1 MKKQQIQILHDA
13 RDICDNIAKA
23 ITKRNNGQPYCKT
36 YCPGED
42 RLIDV
47 IQQLVNAIKD
57 IEPQCCARLLEELQ
71 NIKHILPNQCVNP
84 YSFGAIVAVV
94 NILSRKY
101 LTKNCIRKLFISHSS
116 EDKVIV
122 N

>member
-57 IEPQCCARLLEELQ
+57 M
-71 NIKHILPNQCVNP
+71 NPN
-84 YSFGAIVAVV
+84 VAPV
-94 NILSRKY
+94 Y
-101 LTKNCIRKLFISHSS
+101 
-116 EDKVIV
+116 
-122 N
+122 